1 MAVRVD
7 SVARPTRCWP
17 YVARHIARHSYPP
30 LLRVPPPLPFRA
42 PLPPVSPPWRAP
54 WFYPV
59 VGGCVATQGGGGG
72 ATLALVPPSGSFP
85 TGGAMHALPVRV
97 LLCCTGRPFVSAP
110 YKWTCAVTRY
120 VGPSP
125 HRGWVHCGSLG
136 SPCGI
141 GASLAY
147 PDGRCALPAAPHR
160 TRTAVRAVG
169 SALGQ
174 AHWPPPQA
182 GATSG
187 RWPTVPGVTHLIACA
202 QVGPIRTPGGPPN
215 P

>member
-1 MAVRVD
+1 MGERVD
-7 SVARPTRCWP
+7 SVARPACCWP
-17 YVARHIARHSYPP
+17 YDARHFARHSCPP
-30 LLRVPPPLPFRA
+30 LLRAPPPLPFRV
-42 PLPPVSPPWRAP
+42 PLPPNLPPRCAP
-54 WFYPV
+54 WFNPV
-59 VGGCVATQGGGGG
+59 VGGCVARQGWGGGRP
-72 ATLALVPPSGSFP
+72 TLALVPPSGSFP
-85 TGGAMHALPVRV
+85 TGGPMHALPVRV
-97 LLCCTGRPFVSAP
+97 YLCCTGRPFVPAP

-160 TRTAVRAVG
+160 ARTAARAVG

-174 AHWPPPQA
+174 AHWPPPEA

-187 RWPTVPGVTHLIACA
+187 RCPTVPGVTHLIACA
-202 QVGPIRTPGGPPN
+202 
-215 P
+215 